1 MSDEQKLLF
10 LANPELFM
18 ELVLV
23 EDPEK
28 RFDGLKGN
36 FDDMALCEIV
46 RYGVYN
52 DPKMIGPLAHFYKEH
67 VCAILEERRWQ
78 IFRHVSG
85 LAQETSFVSI
95 NAFLPFIIE
104 DHSLRIVST
113 AVIDYVS
120 IGDLTDG
127 DPMSRVKDIIGVIEN
142 GQLRNEGAAFGGLLS
157 LGDDRVC
164 NLLAPL
170 RDRLDST
177 AIDEA
182 IKCGTGLIHA
192 ASIEFYLDWMESM
205 DADYFDGRFGAIAS
219 GLVLLKRQHQV
230 DWVSTGR
237 RPFPVRSADEG
248 EWTRIANPIGVDAYA
263 KRIAPRLYGLER
275 SEPPPRIM
283 PHVLKEWGLEPST
296 DPSETAPLPDN

>member
-1 MSDEQKLLF
+1 MSAEHTSILL
-10 LANPELFM
+10 ADPKRFM
-18 ELVLV
+18 ELITT
-23 EDPEK
+23 EDPAK
-28 RFDGLKGN
+28 RVEALRGSL
-36 FDDMALCEIV
+36 DDMVLCEIV

-52 DPKMIGPLAHFYKEH
+52 HQKMIGPLAEFYKEYFSA
-67 VCAILEERRWQ
+67 VPEERRWQ
-78 IFRHVSG
+78 VFRHVSG
-85 LAQETSFVSI
+85 LAQETSFLSI

-120 IGDLTDG
+120 IGDLTGG

-142 GQLRNEGAAFGGLLS
+142 GQLQNEGAAFGGLLS

-164 NLLAPL
+164 HLLAPL

-192 ASIEFYLDWMESM
+192 ASIEFYLDWMESL

-248 EWTRIANPIGVDAYA
+248 EWMKIANPIGVDAYA

-296 DPSETAPLPDN
+296 DPSETAPLTDN